1 MTLDL
6 PDREDRQWKNS
17 LLTMEETQQ
26 ALSEIDGADIKVDNP
41 QEGVHTGKPVT
52 IRISGN
58 DFLLLERLARE
69 VQDTIRDV
77 VRLSPEARA
86 SLDDLADLTVPDED
100 GMPIPIRTVASIEPG
115 VGPAS
120 IRRVDLKRVVTVD
133 SDVVRASGR
142 TENSVR
148 QEVGDRLQTM
158 NWPVGYRWEFA
169 GSDEKEQESRAFLQ
183 KAFVIAV
190 LLIMLVLVT
199 QFDSLALPLTIM
211 VSVVLSLI
219 GVLWGLIVTATPFG
233 IIMTGIG
240 VISLLAWW

>member
-1 MTLDL
+1 MGTEASEY
-6 PDREDRQWKNS
+6 RIGED
-17 LLTMEETQQ
+17 EY
-26 ALSEIDGADIKVDNP
+26 DI
-41 QEGVHTGKPVT
+41 
-52 IRISGN
+52 
-58 DFLLLERLARE
+58 
-69 VQDTIRDV
+69 V

-100 GMPIPIRTVASIEPG
+100 GMPFPIRTVASIEPG

-142 TENSVR
+142 TEDSVR